1 SLFVS
6 SPEVSNG
13 ICSSKDIRN
22 NVTNLRSLENCTVIE
37 GHLKIIL
44 MFKTKP
50 EDFRGV
56 SYPKLTVVT
65 DFLLLF
71 RVYGMESLKDLFPNL
86 TVIRGNNLFFNY
98 ALVFFEMLQLR
109 DIGLHSLMN
118 ITRGAVRIEKN
129 PDLCYL
135 STLDWSK
142 ILDTVEDNYI
152 VSNKNDRECGDVCP
166 GALAKGKATCQQTTI
181 NGNFNERCWTHKHCQ
196 RSKTLVCPTSCKHRA
211 CTRDHQC
218 CHEQCLGGC
227 SEPHNS
233 SSCVA
238 CKNLQHQEA
247 CVDRCPQGY
256 YTYRGW
262 RCVPFSFCQDL
273 HNKCQQSK
281 NSDCQQFVIHNGA
294 CIPEC
299 PSGYTTV
306 NSSTLVCT
314 PCAGLC
320 PKVCMG
326 LKMVDSVTAAQA
338 LRGCT
343 VLNGSMDINLR
354 GGNNIAAEL
363 EANLGQLEE
372 ITGFLKVRRSY
383 ALVSL
388 SFLRN
393 LRVIRGDTLMDG
405 GYSFYAHDN
414 QNLRQLWDWTQH
426 NLSILQ
432 GRMFFQLNAKLCMS
446 EIRKMEEVTGT
457 RDRHTKNNI
466 VSKTNGDQ
474 ASCKNR
480 TLRFTQVR
488 ATHDKIMIKWEPFW
502 PPDFRDLLGFMV
514 FYKEAP
520 YPNVTEFDGQD
531 ACGSNWVIIDLD
543 PQPGQQR
550 ETHNRSQPWT
560 QYAIMVKTQ
569 LSASDEHQVLGAKSK
584 ITYVRTDATKPSV
597 PLDPISSSNSSS
609 QILLKWKPPTDPN
622 GNITHYLVYCQQQ
635 PEASELYKFD
645 YCQKGMKLPSR
656 VPTQVDS
663 DEEAKWNQTEDEG
676 QGGRCCACPKTEKQ
690 LKKEAEDSEY
700 RKTFENYIHNEVFL
714 STRQRRSAMGVANET
729 QPAFVT
735 KPPTLPEG
743 YSTSGPD
750 DDEDGAESTKIQLT
764 VFSKESTVIS
774 GLRHF
779 TSYQIDVLACNHPT
793 NPSRCS
799 MAAFVSART
808 MPEDKADDIVGPISY
823 DVSEYSV
830 QIKWLEPK
838 APNGMIILYE
848 VNYKRLGDT
857 EELHH
862 CVSRKMYQQSEGCRL
877 RVVHPGNYTVRI
889 RATSLAGNGSWTDPT
904 HFYVQDLRKRHT
916 PQTGL
921 NTVQMHCTTPPHAL
935 TLNSTSLF
943 FPPRQTQGPSG
954 PLYTSSNPEYLSAA
968 DMYEPDDWEVG
979 RDKINIL
986 RELGQGSFGMVY
998 EGIAKDIVKGEPETH
1013 VAVKTVNESASLRER
1028 IEFLN
1033 EASVMK
1039 GFTCHHVVRLMGV
1052 VSKGQPTLVVM
1063 ELMTHGDLKSYLR
1076 CLRPDSENNPTGS
1089 PPPTLREMVQM
1100 TAEIADGMA
1109 YLNAKKFV
1117 HRDLAARN
1125 CMVAQDF
1132 TVKIGDFGMT
1142 RDIYET
1148 DYYRKGG
1155 KGLLPVRWMAPES
1168 LKDGVFTAHS
1178 DCWSFGV
1185 VLWEISTLAEQPYQG
1200 LSNEQVLKFV
1210 MDGGYLDRPDNCADR
1225 LHNLMSMC
1233 WQYNPKLRPSFQEII
1248 EMLHKDLHQ
1257 SFQEV
1262 SFYYSQENKP
1272 PEQEDFDLDMDNMES
1287 IPLDPSSYSQRGDHS
1302 SSYSQRGDHSSSYT
1316 QRGDHSSSYSQR
1328 GDHSSSYSQRG
1339 DHSSSYSQR
1348 GDHSSSY
1355 SQRGDHSSERD
1366 EAGSSLGLRQ
1376 NNYEEHIPYT
1386 HMNGGKTNGQQT
1398 LALPRSSPS

>member
-1 SLFVS
+1 FPVCIKNGP
-6 SPEVSNG
+6 SPKRHPANLTQLWEALESICAISNG

-196 RSKTLVCPTSCKHRA
+196 RMCPTSCKHRA

-281 NSDCQQFVIHNGA
+281 NSDCHQFVIHNGA

-446 EIRKMEEVTGT
+446 EIRKMEEVTV
-457 RDRHTKNNI
+457 HTHI
-466 VSKTNGDQ
+466 LLTISSDSDCVDIHLFS
-474 ASCKNR
+474 
-480 TLRFTQVR
+480 
-488 ATHDKIMIKWEPFW
+488 MICLSLCPS
-502 PPDFRDLLGFMV
+502 PR
-514 FYKEAP
+514 P

-543 PQPGQQR
+543 PPARATEGNAQQEPG
-550 ETHNRSQPWT
+550 TLILALKPWT

-916 PQTGL
+916 PQTARPIREI
-921 NTVQMHCTTPPHAL
+921 NPISFEYRVFF
-935 TLNSTSLF
+935 NVSSSL
-943 FPPRQTQGPSG
+943 GPSG

-1302 SSYSQRGDHSSSYT
+1302 SSYSQRGDHSSSY
-1316 QRGDHSSSYSQR
+1316 
-1328 GDHSSSYSQRG
+1328 SQRG